1 LGDNSRMYG
10 MLGSVF
16 FLAVGN
22 FYSPNVYEPLFW
34 TGAIY
39 LLCRIINGAPSRT
52 WIWFGVVVG
61 FGIQNKHSMVFF
73 AVALA
78 LATLLTP
85 ERRHLAQKWIWL
97 GGLIA
102 VVIALPNIIWQIERG
117 WPTWVLLHGIA
128 KSNKNVVLNPWEFFS
143 QQSP

>member
-1 LGDNSRMYG
+1 MKGATADRRVTTSVIAGLALVALIVHLLTIHRYG
-10 MLGSVF
+10 YFRDELYYIACARHLDFGYVDLAPLSAF
-16 FLAVGN
+16 FL
-22 FYSPNVYEPLFW
+22 
-34 TGAIY
+34 
-39 LLCRIINGAPSRT
+39 RIEL
-52 WIWFGVVVG
+52 IWFGVVVG

-102 VVIALPNIIWQIERG
+102 VVIALPNVIWQIESG
-117 WPTWVLLHGIA
+117 WPTWVLL
-128 KSNKNVVLNPWEFFS
+128 
-143 QQSP
+143 